1 MQKYQVPM
9 SCAHL
14 PTRLRLV
21 VFLAGLSFL
30 ANGNVVCL
38 AQVTDSEQHIENSV
52 AGLKLF
58 RSDVRTLLAGR
69 CLKCHGGEETD
80 GGLNLATREGLL
92 LGGDSGKA
100 IDFETPGMSLL
111 VKLVQHTEEPFM
123 PEDGAKLDDDQIAV
137 IERWIELGA
146 PYDRPL
152 LEAADSDPVAWTQK
166 TIPSDARDYW
176 AFRPL
181 MQVEPPALIAG
192 ENVSNEVDQFIIAS
206 QRVAGVVSN
215 PTADRRTLIRRGAFD
230 LIGLPPT
237 AEQVEQFV
245 IDSDPRAWEKQVDLL
260 LASKHYG
267 ERWGRHWLDLARFA
281 ESFGFEQDYDRPH
294 AYHYRDFVIEAL
306 NNDMPYDQFA
316 AWQIAGDEL
325 APDNPQA
332 WMATG
337 FLGAGVFPTQLTEKE
352 FESARY
358 DELDDMVST
367 LGTTFLGFTVGCA
380 RCHDHKF
387 DPIPSRD
394 YYQLISVFGNAIR
407 SNVEIPIDADGF
419 REKLEKWQEEHELLT
434 QQLAQFESVELPSR
448 FSDMVSEMRNQAAD
462 SRIKLDSKGWNL
474 PESTQVVSEA
484 GATFQLQDD
493 GSFLATGTNGNQDRY
508 QWTIETLSTRL
519 TGLRL
524 DALADPS
531 LPHGGPGRAGNGNIG
546 LSHIQVM
553 AQPLDSSSP
562 ATEVRLVQ
570 PVATFQQNE
579 SNLSIAA
586 TLDDQAQTGWAVDP
600 QFNKSHAVS
609 YRFESPLEFAA
620 GVRLTV
626 VLTFQVNG
634 QHNIGRPR
642 ISLAA
647 MDSLPPLDAAVE
659 PSFAL
664 RMQAM
669 LEMDESNWTR
679 EQKAILVNLYK
690 VRDERW
696 NELNQQLVSHLA
708 AKPSQPKLTAMVCS
722 EGVKPIPNHGD
733 DRGYPHFYKETF
745 FLKRGDV
752 TQKQGPAP
760 MGFVQALTRSGEP
773 LSNIDWTRW
782 RVEPSADANEVGST
796 RSYRRASLAK
806 WLTDTHEGAGQQLAR
821 VIVNRI
827 WQYHFGQGL
836 VSTPNDFGFQGER
849 PTHPE
854 LLDWL
859 AKQLIDGGWR
869 IKPIHRLIMTSA
881 TYQQSSSLQE
891 SCLAIDP
898 TNRLLWRFQPRRLEA
913 EVIRDAILAT
923 SGELDDTMFG
933 PGTLDATMKRRSIYF
948 FIKRSQLI
956 PFMQVFDSPEPLV
969 GVGQRPSTTIAPQ
982 ALMLMNSPQVREWA
996 IAFASRLMAQNS
1008 ESLSNQINNAYLSA
1022 LGRLPNHNESVQAT
1036 DFVTSQ
1042 MNSYLSDH
1050 QSSAGELALADF
1062 CQILFSLNEFVYIE

>member
-21 VFLAGLSFL
+21 VFLAGFSLV
-30 ANGNVVCL
+30 ANWNFTCFGQ
-38 AQVTDSEQHIENSV
+38 ATISEQHIEDSV

-80 GGLNLATREGLL
+80 GGLNLVTREGLMN
-92 LGGDSGKA
+92 GGDSGIA
-100 IDFETPGMSLL
+100 IDIETPRMSLL
-111 VKLVQHTEEPFM
+111 IKLVQHAEEPFM
-123 PEDGAKLDDDQIAV
+123 PEDGAKLADDQIAA
-137 IERWIELGA
+137 IEQWIALGA

-152 LEAADSDPVAWTQK
+152 VDPTDGDPLAWTQK
-166 TIPSDARDYW
+166 TISADARDFW

-181 MQVEPPALIAG
+181 MQVAPPVLETGTGIA
-192 ENVSNEVDQFIIAS
+192 NEIDQFIVARQREAS
-206 QRVAGVVSN
+206 VASN
-215 PTADRRTLIRRGAFD
+215 PTADRRTLLRRAAID
-230 LIGLPPT
+230 LIGLPPEV
-237 AEQVEQFV
+237 EQVEQFEN
-245 IDSDPRAWEKQVDLL
+245 DSDPHAWEKQVDRL

-294 AYHYRDFVIEAL
+294 AYHYRDFVIKAL

-325 APDNPQA
+325 APDDPNA

-394 YYQLISVFGNAIR
+394 YYQLISVFGNTIR
-407 SNVEIPIDADGF
+407 SNVEIPIDVAGF
-419 REKLEKWQEEHELLT
+419 RERLAKWQSEHDLVT
-434 QQLAQFESVELPSR
+434 QQMAQFESAELPLR
-448 FSDMVSEMRNQAAD
+448 FSQMVSELRKQNAATRD
-462 SRIKLDSKGWNL
+462 ESNVLGWNL
-474 PESTQVVSEA
+474 PESTQVDSDA
-484 GATFQLQDD
+484 GAAFQLQDD
-493 GSFLATGTNGNQDRY
+493 GSFLATGPNGNHDRY
-508 QWTIETLSTRL
+508 LWTIETLATRL

-524 DALADPS
+524 DALADSS
-531 LPHGGPGRAGNGNIG
+531 LPQGGPGRAANGNMG
-546 LSHIQVM
+546 LSHIRVM
-553 AQPLDSSSP
+553 AQPLDNSSP
-562 ATEVRLVQ
+562 ATEVNLIH
-570 PVATFQQNE
+570 PVVTFQQND

-586 TLDDQAQTGWAVDP
+586 TLDDQVQTGWAVDP
-600 QFNKSHAVS
+600 QFNKSHSVA
-609 YRFESPLEFAA
+609 YGFKSPVEHPA

-626 VLTFQVNG
+626 ELTFQVNT

-642 ISLAA
+642 ISLAST
-647 MDSLPPLDAAVE
+647 DSLPPLSAAVE

-664 RMQAM
+664 HMQAM
-669 LEMDESNWTR
+669 LARDELNWSS
-679 EQKAILVNLYK
+679 EQKMILMNLYK
-690 VRDERW
+690 VRDDRW
-696 NELNQQLVSHLA
+696 KELNQQLASHLA
-708 AKPSQPKLTAMVCS
+708 AKPIQKTVTAMVCS

-733 DRGYPHFYKETF
+733 DRGYPHFYKETY

-752 TQKQGPAP
+752 MQKQGPASL
-760 MGFVQALTRSGEP
+760 GFVQALTRSHEP
-773 LSNIDWTRW
+773 LPNDDWTRW
-782 RVEPSADANEVGST
+782 RVEPPIDANGVT
-796 RSYRRASLAK
+796 TAPSYRRASLAR
-806 WLTDTHEGAGQQLAR
+806 WITDTEEGAGQQLAR

-836 VSTPNDFGFQGER
+836 VATPNDFGFQGER

-869 IKPIHRLIMTSA
+869 MKPLHRMIMTSA
-881 TYQQSSSLQE
+881 TYQQSSTLQE
-891 SCLAIDP
+891 SFQAIDP
-898 TNRLLWRFQPRRLEA
+898 TNQLLWRFEPRRLEA
-913 EVIRDAILAT
+913 EVIRDAILAA

-982 ALMLMNSPQVREWA
+982 ALMLMNSPQVRQWA
-996 IAFASRLMAQNS
+996 IAFAHRLVEQHA
-1008 ESLSNQINNAYLSA
+1008 ESLASQINHAYLSA
-1022 LGRLPNHNESVQAT
+1022 LGRLPNDDESEQAMA
-1036 DFVTSQ
+1036 FVTNQ
-1042 MNSYLSDH
+1042 MNSYLSDR
-1050 QSSAGELALADF
+1050 QASASELALADF
-1062 CQILFSLNEFVYIE
+1062 CQILFSLNEFVYID